1 MRRTV
6 TLAATGL
13 LAALLLVP
21 AAAQANSAQQRAGA
35 RADRNRDGL
44 PDRWERRYGL
54 SLRVKQAKLDP
65 DHDGLNNKGEFAA
78 GTNPRKAD
86 SDNDGL
92 RDGAEQKVGT
102 SPTNRDSDGDGTP
115 DGQED
120 AGKVVSFENGVLTI
134 ALARGGTVSGKVTDA
149 TEIDCQSAPTTTPTT
164 TTATTS
170 SNGADDGPAHD
181 QGDDHG
187 RRHGDDESG
196 DDGQSNCTTADLQPN
211 AVVHEA
217 ELKLV
222 DGTAVFKQVELIK

>member
-1 MRRTV
+1 MRRTL
-6 TLAATGL
+6 TLVAAGL

-35 RADRNRDGL
+35 RSDRNHDGL

-65 DHDGLNNKGEFAA
+65 DHDGLNNQGEFAA

-86 SDNDGL
+86 TDNDGL
-92 RDGAEQKVGT
+92 NDGAEGHVGT
-102 SPTNRDSDGDGTP
+102 SPTNRDSDHDGTP

-149 TEIDCQSAPTTTPTT
+149 TEIDCESAPTTPAPTA
-164 TTATTS
+164 ATS
-170 SNGADDGPAHD
+170 RNGGDDGPAHD

-187 RRHGDDESG
+187 GHHGDDESG
-196 DDGQSNCTTADLQPN
+196 DDGVSNCTTADLKPN

-222 DGTAVFKQVELIK
+222 DGAAVFKQIELLK